1 MIRWRLERKS
11 IKSFRIIEY
20 ISDILY
26 FLRWLKSE
34 GLDYVY
40 KGRELSKIESG
51 NLDKFSNIRLY
62 YDILMWEEI
71 KYYKDLGDSKI

>member
-34 GLDYVY
+34 GLD

-71 KYYKDLGDSKI
+71 KYYKDLSDSKI